1 MAISGVCLDARRKI
15 KRKEKKKNKKR
26 RKRERKGG
34 RDERNIARIE
44 K

>member
-26 RKRERKGG
+26 RKKERKGG
-34 RDERNIARIE
+34 RDERSIESIE